1 METSNQPPTTS
12 SGQWCLVTVRQ
23 WKREAFLKYLE
34 NDIESK
40 KLQDVFLEIVEP
52 EDAVYEN
59 MVLIR
64 ISSYSEARSHLKQ
77 VENFQDIQRLKP
89 DEAKRML
96 NK

>member
-1 METSNQPPTTS
+1 METSNQSPAA

-34 NDIESK
+34 NDIDSK
-40 KLQDVFLEIVEP
+40 KLKEVFLEIVEP

-64 ISSYSEARSHLKQ
+64 ISSYPEARSHLKE
-77 VENFQDIQRLKP
+77 VENFQNIQRLKP

>member
-1 METSNQPPTTS
+1 METSNQTPATPE
-12 SGQWCLVTVRQ
+12 QWCLVTVRQ
-23 WKREAFLKYLE
+23 WKRDAFLKYLE

-40 KLQDVFLEIVEP
+40 KLQSVFLEVVEP

-64 ISSYSEARSHLKQ
+64 IGNYPEARSHLKQ

-89 DEAKRML
+89 NEAKRML

>member
-1 METSNQPPTTS
+1 METFSQTPATPE
-12 SGQWCLVTVRQ
+12 QWCLVTVRQ
-23 WKREAFLKYLE
+23 WKRNAFLKYLE
-34 NDIESK
+34 NDIENK
-40 KLQDVFLEIVEP
+40 KLQSVFLEVIEP

-64 ISSYSEARSHLKQ
+64 IGNYSEARSYLKQ

-89 DEAKRML
+89 NEAKRML